1 MIKKILKVIFITNV
15 MLIMAMI
22 NVHAIDISDVQ
33 DIESIEFGYE
43 SYNLFEKDD
52 YVRIRSKMPYIITDD
67 KVIKRLI
74 HGLRSIPEK
83 EKIGRPF
90 DLDGVELS
98 IKYNGGNE
106 HIIKIY
112 VFAVEELKKDKNGE
126 YIKDWNKGYI
136 IDEEYFYKICDFIES
151 LGFDKY
157 DYSNNVSEEPSE
169 WAEEKVRESIDLDL
183 VPEWNQIGYT
193 DNIIRSEVCHLVKAL
208 LVKFDADN
216 KEDLSRVDRWEVFDD
231 TNEEDIIGIYR
242 QGIFDGKAKRKFA
255 PHDSITREEYAK
267 VLSNTYDI
275 LFPDNIT
282 AANSLK
288 YADNEQISDWAKGY
302 VSKVTGLKLMQGMED
317 GKFNP
322 NGSITKEQVIV
333 TLLRLYNMK
342 EAENM
347 RTEIKAEN

>member
-1 MIKKILKVIFITNV
+1 MIKKILKVIFIINV

-33 DIESIEFGYE
+33 DIESIEFGYC
-43 SYNLFEKDD
+43 SYNLFKEYD
-52 YVRIRSKMPYIITDD
+52 YVRVGPYIMTDD

-74 HGLRSIPEK
+74 HNLKCIP
-83 EKIGRPF
+83 KIGRAGEPT
-90 DLDGVELS
+90 DMDEVELS
-98 IKYNGGNE
+98 IKYSGGNE
-106 HIIKIY
+106 HIIRFYSSI
-112 VFAVEELKKDKNGE
+112 VVELRKDTNKE
-126 YIKDWNKGYI
+126 YIEDWRKAYFT
-136 IDEEYFYKICDFIES
+136 DKEYFYKICDFIES

-169 WAEEKVRESIDLDL
+169 WAEEKVKESIDLDL

-231 TNEEDIIGIYR
+231 TNERDIIGIYR

-347 RTEIKAEN
+347 RIEIKAEN